1 MLVTELNK
9 TDLVKEPRKEY
20 IILSVDGILR

>member
-9 TDLVKEPRKEY
+9 TDLVKEPRNEY